1 MKVSG
6 FDAERRPSTSSRI
19 SMTPM
24 HVIRRN
30 IAFSLVYNVIGATL
44 AMTGVINPLIAA
56 IMMPASSLTVVLGS
70 RLGKTFEEPADTS
83 AVIETI
89 EHSRTPAIGAAA

>member
-1 MKVSG
+1 
-6 FDAERRPSTSSRI
+6 
-19 SMTPM
+19 
-24 HVIRRN
+24 
-30 IAFSLVYNVIGATL
+30 
-44 AMTGVINPLIAA
+44 MTGVINPLIAA